1 MKNFIQRG
9 QVITAIAPYSLTSGQ
24 GVKVGALFGVA
35 SSHAVTNSEVEVV
48 REGVFEL
55 AAVTSESAA
64 IGAKIYWDDTA
75 RRLTTTAGG
84 NLLVGAL
91 ARQKT
96 GVEQTAYAL
105 LDGGIR

>member
-1 MKNFIQRG
+1 MKNFVQRG
-9 QVITAIAPYSLTSGQ
+9 QVITAVAPYALTSGQ

-35 SSHAVTNSEVEVV
+35 SSHAAANTEVEVG

-55 AAVTSESAA
+55 AAVTSET
-64 IGAKIYWDDTA
+64 GATGTKIYWDDTA
-75 RRLTTTAGG
+75 RRLTNMAGG

-96 GVEQTAYAL
+96 GVEQTAYVL